1 MPKYQKFSPKLE
13 SEFGEGFGNLEIYME
28 NKHQLIDNQILDLT
42 RTFRFIFIKCDTE
55 LSYSTQL
62 SYYIK

>member
-42 RTFRFIFIKCDTE
+42 RTFMFILIKYDNH
-55 LSYSTQL
+55 
-62 SYYIK
+62 